1 MLALPVP
8 RNEDQTSFWP
18 NNNINST
25 YVGNDGAL
33 DPPVMGLHITAASS
47 RWCCY
52 SNSYSYK

>member
-52 SNSYSYK
+52 SNSYM